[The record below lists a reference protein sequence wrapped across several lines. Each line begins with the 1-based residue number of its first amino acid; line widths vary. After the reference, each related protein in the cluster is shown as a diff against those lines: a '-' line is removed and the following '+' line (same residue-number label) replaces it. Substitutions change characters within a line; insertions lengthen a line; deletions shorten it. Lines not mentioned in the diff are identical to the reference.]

1 MNLSQNWVIH
11 FLINKFFPLLQYFF
25 GFITGIIFCI
35 LFYFL
40 FFLKRIK
47 NELQKSSVTEV
58 NLNKKEAKILIKK
71 FSDKFKAEIK
81 INKDEYMEIL
91 LNNLKMLS
99 YEIVFGFY
107 PNSPYPYFEL
117 TMGEILLLFKY
128 INKRLDKLFENRI
141 LKFFR
146 NMTLRKIFVLRKMFI
161 EKSIIKRYKKTQKK
175 FTVFS
180 NVINL
185 VNPFYWFK
193 KIVLEQSMQI
203 IFSKLGESIII
214 IFGEEM
220 YKIYSKKMFSYQ
232 EKSEK
237 DLTKFLEEIELKKT
251 EPNIDNNLNK

>member
-1 MNLSQNWVIH
+1 MKNILDGFIH
-11 FLINKFFPLLQYFF
+11 FLINKFFPLLHYFF

-47 NELQKSSVTEV
+47 NEIQKSSVTET
-58 NLNKKEAKILIKK
+58 NLTQKEAKILIKK
-71 FSDKFKAEIK
+71 FSDKFKTEIK
-81 INKDEYMEIL
+81 INKDEYMDIL
-91 LNNLKMLS
+91 LNNLKILS
-99 YEIVFGFY
+99 YEIVVGFY

-117 TMGEILLLFKY
+117 TIEESLLLFKY

-146 NMTLRKIFVLRKMFI
+146 HMTLRKIFVLRKMFI
-161 EKSIIKRYKKTQKK
+161 EKSIIKRYQKTKKKINT
-175 FTVFS
+175 FS

-193 KIVLEQSMQI
+193 KLVLEQSMQI

-232 EKSEK
+232 ETSEK
-237 DLTKFLEEIELKKT
+237 DLIKLLKEIELKNID
-251 EPNIDNNLNK
+251 PNIENNLNK

>member
-1 MNLSQNWVIH
+1 MNKIFQNIID
-11 FLINKFFPLLQYFF
+11 FLINKFFPLMHYFL

-40 FFLKRIK
+40 FFLKKVK
-47 NELQKSSVTEV
+47 NEIQKSSVVEV
-58 NLNKKEAKILIKK
+58 NLTKKEAKSLIKK
-71 FSDKFKAEIK
+71 FSDKFKDEIK
-81 INKDEYMEIL
+81 INKDEYMDIL

-99 YEIVFGFY
+99 YEIVVGFY

-117 TMGEILLLFKY
+117 TIEESLLLFKY

-141 LKFFR
+141 LKIFR
-146 NMTLRKIFVLRKMFI
+146 HMTLRKIFVLKKMFI

-175 FTVFS
+175 ITVFS

-193 KIVLEQSMQI
+193 KLVLEQSMQI

-232 EKSEK
+232 EKSEE
-237 DLTKFLEEIELKKT
+237 DLTKLLEEIELK
-251 EPNIDNNLNK
+251 NIDPNTKNNFNK